1 MYFFM
6 VAEKNQFIKSILKYI
21 IAQSRLQRGLGTEQ
35 QSQHNS
41 NSSAEFPLLWN
52 QLQCAAI
59 SAFMFME

>member
-41 NSSAEFPLLWN
+41 NSSAEFPLL
-52 QLQCAAI
+52 
-59 SAFMFME
+59 